1 MLRMTDY
8 TTPRRGRR
16 AGSTLALGPRPM
28 VLTARGRRIVRG
40 LQTLGPAALLLAAL
54 MTPILE
60 RAL

>member
-1 MLRMTDY
+1 MLTDY